1 LASAGTLYLLLGATA
16 GLGEGDRVEV
26 VGTVQPDAVTTCQQ
40 GTPLR
45 VESVVRR

>member
-16 GLGEGDRVEV
+16 GLGEGDHVEV